1 MEEMFNFD
9 KLCSKLNLWKSKG
22 TIVIDYVNHNQK
34 HDLQKETMNL
44 GIALIKESR
53 YLGGCDGF

>member
-1 MEEMFNFD
+1 MHKIKFVEEQRHV
-9 KLCSKLNLWKSKG
+9 G
-22 TIVIDYVNHNQK
+22 IDYVNHNQK

-44 GIALIKESR
+44 GIALINESR